1 MPHKTLSRKPFMLM
15 LKDDSG
21 ELSPVRLDP
30 NLANSENALIVLDE
44 YNDTCWVWVG
54 RNVSMPTRMH
64 ALRMGRSLQKS
75 GHQVGSTTIGMATSD
90 LVEILEKNDS
100 DPDVA
105 AAIDQFRNAVSG
117 TWKFDDKYLAYEQK
131 KAEQYEAEPVRI
143 RETATH
149 ETTVSAPSPPPAP
162 PRERTAAP
170 ERPTVRAETVSP
182 APKTVTPPPSEN
194 LAEKK
199 AAFLLYSAVKNADL
213 IYTER
218 FERDGDMGVKIEA
231 PGTMVVEAVLRGDDL
246 IVEPADFGGGEEAKK
261 IKQEFESWVSK
272 I

>member
-44 YNDTCWVWVG
+44 YNDKCWVWVG

-75 GHQVGSTTIGMATSD
+75 GHQVGATTIGMATQD

-105 AAIDQFRNAVSG
+105 AAIDEFRSAISG
-117 TWKFDDKYLAYEQK
+117 RWKFDDKYLAYEEQRA
-131 KAEQYEAEPVRI
+131 AEYEAEPVRI
-143 RETATH
+143 RETAPH
-149 ETTVSAPSPPPAP
+149 EAPVEAPTPP
-162 PRERTAAP
+162 PRERAASP
-170 ERPTVRAETVSP
+170 APQVVRAETVSP
-182 APKTVTPPPSEN
+182 RPEPVSPPPVEN

-218 FERDGDMGVKIEA
+218 FERDGRIGVKIEA
-231 PGTMVVEAVLRGDDL
+231 PGTMVVEAVMDGDSL
-246 IVEPADFGGGEEAKK
+246 IVEPADFGGGEEAQK
-261 IKQEFESWVSK
+261 IKRDFESWLSK
-272 I
+272 M